1 MTRIAHL
8 GLGIMGR
15 GMARS
20 LRAAGH
26 DVTGWNRSTID
37 LPEEFSGLSLAP
49 CIAAAVAGAEVIT
62 ICLTG
67 PDAQRAVLMGD
78 DGALGHA
85 AHGTLVIDA
94 TTTDPEL
101 ARELGAAAAARG
113 LRYVD
118 APVFGSRGEA
128 WEGRLD
134 FVCGGAD
141 ADFAAAC
148 PVLEAMA
155 ATIHHLGPVG
165 AGAAAKLVGNLLVAA
180 QLVSLGEAL
189 ALARKSGLPDETLM
203 GFLDVTDYSS
213 ALIRGVGRNT
223 LAGDFSPHFYL
234 RHMLKDAR
242 LIADHAR
249 RLGVS
254 IPTTA
259 AATEQFQAAFNHGL
273 GDLNASGLHVMQF
286 ANAGLDKP

>member
-15 GMARS
+15 GMVRN
-20 LRAAGH
+20 LRVGGH
-26 DVTGWNRSTID
+26 DVTGWNRSAPD
-37 LPEEFSGLSLAP
+37 LPSELLDLSLAP
-49 CIAAAVAGAEVIT
+49 SISAAVTAKDVVT

-78 DGALGHA
+78 DGVLCHA
-85 AHGTLVIDA
+85 PVGTLIIDA

-101 ARELGAAAAARG
+101 AREIGAAAADRG

-128 WEGRLD
+128 WDGRLD
-134 FVCGGAD
+134 FICGGSEKDVAD
-141 ADFAAAC
+141 AR
-148 PVLEAMA
+148 PVLESMA

-189 ALARKSGLPDETLM
+189 ALARKSGLPDAALM

-242 LIADHAR
+242 LITDHAH

-254 IPTTA
+254 VPMTA
-259 AATEQFQAAFNHGL
+259 AAAEQFQAAVNHGH
-273 GDLNASGLHVMQF
+273 GDLNASGLHVTQF
-286 ANAGLDKP
+286 ANAGLEKP

>member
-15 GMARS
+15 GMVRN
-20 LRAAGH
+20 LRATGH
-26 DVTGWNRSTID
+26 AVTGWNRSALD
-37 LPEEFSGLSLAP
+37 LPPELSGLTLAP
-49 CIAAAVAGAEVIT
+49 SIAEAVQGVEVVT
-62 ICLTG
+62 LCLTG
-67 PDAQRAVLMGD
+67 PDAQRAVLLGD
-78 DGALGHA
+78 GGALAHA
-85 AHGTLVIDA
+85 AEGTLIIDA

-101 ARELGAAAAARG
+101 TRQIGAAAAARG

-134 FVCGGAD
+134 FICGGTAAD
-141 ADFAAAC
+141 VAAAR
-148 PVLEAMA
+148 PVLDPMA

-189 ALARKSGLPDETLM
+189 ALARKSGLPDDALM

-223 LAGDFSPHFYL
+223 LAGDFAPHFYL

-242 LIADHAR
+242 LITDHAR

-254 IPTTA
+254 IPATA
-259 AATEQFQAAFNHGL
+259 AAAEQFQAAVNQGL

-286 ANAGLDKP
+286 ENAGLGKP